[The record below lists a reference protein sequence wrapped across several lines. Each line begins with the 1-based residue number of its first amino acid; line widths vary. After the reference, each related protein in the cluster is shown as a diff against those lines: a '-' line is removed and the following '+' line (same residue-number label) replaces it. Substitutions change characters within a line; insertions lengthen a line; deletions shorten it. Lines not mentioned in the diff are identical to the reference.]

1 MSSYS
6 DVLGHWTQRLRFL
19 IGGMVGRV
27 GTGHWARAILLPRE
41 GKVDWPK
48 GSNSGP
54 RPGGGGDACRLGMS
68 CLGRVGRT
76 WTFPPRSS
84 GSPFSNSASV
94 GCLHPC
100 TSQSPDPSIFLTLL
114 QPSLHFQPS
123 GPSLS
128 SMFSRG
134 TFNKHHELGFK
145 CVSASGGGG
154 GRGGGELG
162 ARCSEATPSSVTGG

>member
-54 RPGGGGDACRLGMS
+54 RLGGGGDACRLGMS

-100 TSQSPDPSIFLTLL
+100 TSQSPDPLFSS
-114 QPSLHFQPS
+114 PS
-123 GPSLS
+123 S
-128 SMFSRG
+128 SPHCISNPVGR
-134 TFNKHHELGFK
+134 
-145 CVSASGGGG
+145 VSAACSAEVPLISTMNWDSSVSPLVVVVAVEAGGG
-154 GRGGGELG
+154 
-162 ARCSEATPSSVTGG
+162 VN